1 MADLKKITD
10 QFWSR
15 RSYKKMFVILAL
27 FSFIL
32 LLFLL
37 NKAVFFVLAFI
48 LVNAL
53 LAFLMLPLKEFLFGI
68 DLTML
73 AAVLCG
79 MAFGWKVGLL
89 VGLLSSITKLIAQQ
103 SFSIYGLIVVPSYVI
118 IGIVAGIVGTT
129 DVSIFTFGLIT
140 IVFHTLL
147 TVFFSVF
154 MLGGNF
160 MKVALFL
167 VTNVPLNLFLFYYF
181 APALL
186 RIMAT

>member
-89 VGLLSSITKLIAQQ
+89 VGLLSSVTKLMAQQ

-118 IGIVAGIVGTT
+118 IGIVAGIVGTGAN
-129 DVSIFTFGLIT
+129 IFTVGI
-140 IVFHTLL
+140 IAVIFHTFL
-147 TVFFSVF
+147 TIFFSVF

-160 MKVALFL
+160 VKVALFL

-186 RIMAT
+186 RIMAA

>member
-1 MADLKKITD
+1 MVDLKKISD
-10 QFWSR
+10 KIWSKKD
-15 RSYKKMFVILAL
+15 YKRMFLLFAL
-27 FSFIL
+27 LSFIL
-32 LLFLL
+32 LTFLL

-48 LVNAL
+48 LANAL
-53 LAFLMLPLKEFLFGI
+53 LGFILLPLKEFLFGI

-89 VGLLSSITKLIAQQ
+89 VGLLSSVTKLMAQQ

-118 IGIVAGIVGTT
+118 IGIVAGIIGQT
-129 DVSIFTFGLIT
+129 DVSIFTVGIIA
-140 IVFHTLL
+140 IVFHTIL

-160 MKVALFL
+160 MKVGLFL
-167 VTNVPLNLFLFYYF
+167 ATNVPMNLFLFYYF

-186 RIMAT
+186 RIMAA

>member
-1 MADLKKITD
+1 MDLKKITD
-10 QFWSR
+10 QIWSR
-15 RSYKKMFVILAL
+15 KDYKKMFVIFAIL
-27 FSFIL
+27 SFIL
-32 LLFLL
+32 LIFLL

-53 LAFLMLPLKEFLFGI
+53 LGFILLPFKEFLFGI

-89 VGLLSSITKLIAQQ
+89 VGLLSSVTKLMAQQ

-118 IGIVAGIVGTT
+118 IGIVSGIVGTT
-129 DVSIFTFGLIT
+129 DVSIFTVGIIALI
-140 IVFHTLL
+140 FHTFL

-167 VTNVPLNLFLFYYF
+167 VTNVPMNLFLFYYF

-186 RIMAT
+186 RIMTV